1 MQLAK
6 RPWNLSGSQ
15 RVLILLCAGLYLC
28 LFRPWAQ
35 GHAAGASGASGV
47 YAGAGA
53 MLVLAL
59 LPARLRLVSA
69 LLAALLTAVVV
80 LVAFGAV
87 ALQA

>member
-35 GHAAGASGASGV
+35 GHAAGASGV